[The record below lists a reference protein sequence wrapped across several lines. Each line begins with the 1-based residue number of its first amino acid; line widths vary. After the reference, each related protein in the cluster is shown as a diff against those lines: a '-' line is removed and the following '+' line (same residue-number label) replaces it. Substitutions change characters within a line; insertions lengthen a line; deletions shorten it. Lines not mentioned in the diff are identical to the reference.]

1 MYSLTGL
8 GGCQEVGRSAFVLD
22 FGEKFLLDYG
32 VKIDYDSIRYPL
44 EIKDNI
50 KAMILSHAHLD
61 HSGLIPYFYE
71 KYNCL
76 SFMTHPTLELADIL
90 WKDSIK
96 IAQFEGVQPKFT
108 VPEIERTHHFNFTLP
123 YNKKIEISS
132 GVNLEFYDAGHILG
146 SSLVHLSH
154 KDKTL
159 LYTGDFKLNKLRLHN
174 GADMSMGKVDY
185 LITEATYGDRDQ
197 PDRKAEEKRFAESV
211 QETIDAGG
219 QAIVPA
225 FAVARAQEIIDIL
238 THYNISAP
246 IYMDGMAQ
254 RVSKVYVSH
263 LNWITD
269 GQHLKNA
276 LNEAVWVR
284 NESFRK
290 KAMKEPSVIVTTSG
304 MMQGGPVMYYVEKMF
319 KDPKSKIHLTGY
331 QAEQTPGREL
341 QNNGKLP
348 LGKNGAY
355 TKVGCKHDSFVF
367 SAHASQSEMVNAIKK
382 WSPSQIFMV
391 HGDKEVMDIFSE
403 TVKQETGIVPKA
415 LEKGKKT
422 EFE

>member
-8 GGCQEVGRSAFVLD
+8 GACQEVGRSAFVLD

-32 VKIDYDSIRYPL
+32 VKIDSDSIKYPL

-50 KAMILSHAHLD
+50 KAMLLSHAHLD

-76 SFMTHPTLELADIL
+76 SFMTGPTLELADIL
-90 WKDSIK
+90 WKDAIK
-96 IAQFEGVQPKFT
+96 IAKYEGVEPKYN
-108 VPEIERTHHFNFTLP
+108 VPEIEKTHHFNFILP
-123 YNKKIEISS
+123 YNKKIEISP

-146 SSLVHLSH
+146 SSLIHLSH
-154 KDKTL
+154 KDKSI
-159 LYTGDFKLNKLRLHN
+159 LYTGDFKFNPMRLHN

-185 LITEATYGDRDQ
+185 LIMESTYGDRDQ
-197 PDRKAEEKRFAESV
+197 PDRKSEEKRFAESV
-211 QETIDAGG
+211 QETIDNGG

-225 FAVARAQEIIDIL
+225 FAVARAQELVDIL

-246 IYMDGMAQ
+246 IYLDGMAQ
-254 RVSKVYVSH
+254 RVSKVYASH
-263 LNWITD
+263 LDWIQD
-269 GQHLKNA
+269 GKHLKNA
-276 LNEAVWVR
+276 LNETIWVR

-290 KAMKEPSVIVTTSG
+290 KAMKEPSVVITTSG
-304 MMQGGPVMYYVEKMF
+304 MMQGGPVMYYVERMF
-319 KDPKSKIHLTGY
+319 KDSKSKIHLTGY

-341 QNNGKLP
+341 KNNGKLP

-355 TKVGCKHDSFVF
+355 TKVGCKYDSFVF
-367 SAHASQSEMVNAIKK
+367 SAHASQNEMLKAVKK
-382 WSPSQIFMV
+382 WSPKEIFLV
-391 HGDKEVMDIFSE
+391 HGDKPVMDKF
-403 TVKQETGIVPKA
+403 TKLVKEETGIVSKSI
-415 LEKGKKT
+415 EKGKKI

>member
-1 MYSLTGL
+1 
-8 GGCQEVGRSAFVLD
+8 
-22 FGEKFLLDYG
+22 
-32 VKIDYDSIRYPL
+32 
-44 EIKDNI
+44 
-50 KAMILSHAHLD
+50 
-61 HSGLIPYFYE
+61 
-71 KYNCL
+71 
-76 SFMTHPTLELADIL
+76 
-90 WKDSIK
+90 
-96 IAQFEGVQPKFT
+96 
-108 VPEIERTHHFNFTLP
+108 
-123 YNKKIEISS
+123 
-132 GVNLEFYDAGHILG
+132 
-146 SSLVHLSH
+146 
-154 KDKTL
+154 
-159 LYTGDFKLNKLRLHN
+159 LHN